1 MIRLLTPPLCIAAL
15 LLAGCSTPTPIAH
28 PPAESQ
34 SQASA
39 ASAMQIEA
47 LKTVGLEVRSTRIY
61 VDVVPV
67 MATRDG
73 VPVINTTHS
82 AAAGRAA
89 MAALQEAFASRGFRA
104 ASGEFTSIGLGAPAK
119 QVLITSGPEA
129 PAPATLPVL
138 VSNGLS
144 GSDRSA
150 WVASLYGAVHSF
162 ATTGSAPATLAAT
175 YLSPNLSRIE
185 VFAVLTGGDG
195 PVAHLWVVA
204 FDSRNGQV
212 LWTGS
217 ASEAAAVLD
226 TAVATSLVRSLVGGL
241 PMLVRADGTL

>member
-1 MIRLLTPPLCIAAL
+1 
-15 LLAGCSTPTPIAH
+15 
-28 PPAESQ
+28 
-34 SQASA
+34 
-39 ASAMQIEA
+39 
-47 LKTVGLEVRSTRIY
+47 
-61 VDVVPV
+61 
-67 MATRDG
+67 
-73 VPVINTTHS
+73 
-82 AAAGRAA
+82 
-89 MAALQEAFASRGFRA
+89 
-104 ASGEFTSIGLGAPAK
+104 
-119 QVLITSGPEA
+119 
-129 PAPATLPVL
+129 
-138 VSNGLS
+138 
-144 GSDRSA
+144 
-150 WVASLYGAVHSF
+150 VASLYGAVHSF